1 MNFNFA
7 LSNTEEQV
15 SEVARAGESLADALE
30 SLGNVKKRVYV
41 AERDL
46 KDNLALAIYTEMQK
60 VDSPLKVGK
69 NAEERGAAKDAF
81 EIKLRKG
88 QLKPYVDALDSAIA
102 AKVDAETDVAMW
114 QARFDAIRISI
125 QGLVAIL
132 GCKV

>member
-30 SLGNVKKRVYV
+30 SLGNVKKRVYM

-81 EIKLRKG
+81 EIELRKG
-88 QLKPYVDALDSAIA
+88 QLKLYVDALDSAIA

>member
-30 SLGNVKKRVYV
+30 SLGNVKKRVYM

-60 VDSPLKVGK
+60 VDSLLKVGK